1 MTSGTAVDPVPFPEA
16 DRIFR
21 ECARRAARGGSRVAP
36 MATGL
41 LLAADRLREP
51 MRLALVGQI
60 KRGKSTLVNA
70 LLGQQVAATGQLE
83 LTFTVSEFRHGDER
97 TVYVHYKD
105 GTVEGPLPPGMLE
118 SLTVRNPDALER
130 LRKIRMVEYAM
141 PNGLLR
147 TFRLVDTPG
156 LGSVYQVDAQNSL
169 DYLGVSEDEFAAA
182 FSAAFTDEQERNA
195 ARATLAWMGRTARD
209 LHTDSAGEAASANAV
224 VYLFSRGL
232 HPADL
237 STVVRFLGPAAGSVT
252 PLRSFGVLSR
262 SDEYWPPERGLADG
276 PDPLTFDP
284 MATAKA
290 IADRY
295 LAEPDIGS
303 MFYTILPVA
312 GILGIG
318 AELLT
323 PEELCWLDELSK
335 VEPPVLVR
343 SLRDVGRFARA
354 SELRGIALPAAK
366 REQLIA
372 RLGGW
377 GTHLACGYL
386 RGQLGEDEIRTRL
399 VDHSGVTRL
408 RDLVRSHFGNM
419 SAIIKL
425 DHGIQDAMAQVG
437 RRRAAI
443 RLAHGQIPPALDD
456 IADRIKRLHLADHG
470 AAELAALS
478 LYYKGELRLTDE
490 QERDLLTVTGY
501 NGVSTAA
508 RLALPEGTPPAELLA
523 AAGQHVVTWSAVA
536 LDPMLDGVTR
546 SVARTV
552 RASYDI
558 LFERVKKN
566 DDTEW
571 SGVTH
576 QP

>member
-1 MTSGTAVDPVPFPEA
+1 MASGTAEDAVPIPEA
-16 DRIFR
+16 DRVFR

-36 MATGL
+36 MAPGL
-41 LLAADRLREP
+41 LLAADRLQEP

-97 TVYVHYKD
+97 TVHVRYKD
-105 GTVEGPLPPGMLE
+105 GTVEGPLPPEMLD
-118 SLTVRNPDALER
+118 SLTVRNPDALEK
-130 LRKIRMVEYAM
+130 LRKIRTVEYAM
-141 PNGLLR
+141 PNDLLR

-182 FSAAFTDEQERNA
+182 FTDEQERDT
-195 ARATLAWMGRTARD
+195 ARATLASMGRTVRD
-209 LHTDSAGEAASANAV
+209 LHTDSARQAASADAV
-224 VYLFSRGL
+224 VYLFTRGL

-237 STVVRFLGPAAGSVT
+237 STVVRFLGPAGSVT
-252 PLRSFGVLSR
+252 PLRAFGVLSR
-262 SDEYWPPERGLADG
+262 SDEYWPPERGQVDG

-290 IADRY
+290 IAERY

-312 GILGIG
+312 GILAIG

-323 PEELCWLDELSK
+323 PEEFCWLDELSK
-335 VEPPVLVR
+335 IEPPVLVR
-343 SLRDVGRFARA
+343 PLRDVGRFARA
-354 SELRGIALPAAK
+354 SELRGITLPAAE

-386 RGQLGEDEIRTRL
+386 RDHLGEDDIRARL
-399 VDHSGVTRL
+399 ADHSGVTWL
-408 RDLVRSHFGNM
+408 RDLIGSHFGNR

-425 DHGIQDAMAQVG
+425 GPRHPGCRG
-437 RRRAAI
+437 RDRQPPPGDPPRA
-443 RLAHGQIPPALDD
+443 RPDPA
-456 IADRIKRLHLADHG
+456 
-470 AAELAALS
+470 
-478 LYYKGELRLTDE
+478 
-490 QERDLLTVTGY
+490 
-501 NGVSTAA
+501 
-508 RLALPEGTPPAELLA
+508 
-523 AAGQHVVTWSAVA
+523 
-536 LDPMLDGVTR
+536 
-546 SVARTV
+546 
-552 RASYDI
+552 RA
-558 LFERVKKN
+558 
-566 DDTEW
+566 
-571 SGVTH
+571 
-576 QP
+576 